1 MIVRVCEQFLGL
13 PWHPAITKFISDHM
27 RARGGGH
34 RARDSDLHTTSLDS
48 RLKVGP
54 HQYFLDINVENIVPQ
69 VDQWRSG
76 LRGAE
81 LKLINSSC
89 SRLIQLHEDLSMFN

>member
-13 PWHPAITKFISDHM
+13 AWHPAITKFISDHM

-54 HQYFLDINVENIVPQ
+54 HLASVANNIENIVPQ

>member
-1 MIVRVCEQFLGL
+1 MIVRVCDQFLGL

-54 HQYFLDINVENIVPQ
+54 HQASVANIEKIVSQ

-81 LKLINSSC
+81 LDLINSSC

>member
-1 MIVRVCEQFLGL
+1 MIVRVCDQFLGL

-54 HQYFLDINVENIVPQ
+54 HQAFVANNILCLR
-69 VDQWRSG
+69 WISG
-76 LRGAE
+76 GQA
-81 LKLINSSC
+81 
-89 SRLIQLHEDLSMFN
+89 

>member
-1 MIVRVCEQFLGL
+1 MIERGCEQFLGL

-54 HQYFLDINVENIVPQ
+54 HQASVADNIENMVPQ

-76 LRGAE
+76 LRGEE

-89 SRLIQLHEDLSMFN
+89 SRLIELHEDLSMFS

>member
-1 MIVRVCEQFLGL
+1 MMIVRVCDQFLGL

-54 HQYFLDINVENIVPQ
+54 QMRITTLRT
-69 VDQWRSG
+69 WCLRWTSG
-76 LRGAE
+76 GQA
-81 LKLINSSC
+81 
-89 SRLIQLHEDLSMFN
+89 